1 MAAKPIRILLA
12 DDHDMVRAG
21 IRSVL
26 AARDGFEVVAE
37 VEDGAAAVRAAEE
50 HRPDVAILDVTMPG
64 LNGIA
69 ATERIRAMGHGTRVI
84 GLSMHND
91 RQFIDGML
99 RAGASAY
106 LLKNTAARELND
118 AIAAVMA
125 GTIYLS
131 PPAAEVMEAQEKGA
145 KAGDLSPREREVL
158 QLLAAG
164 KSSKEIADALF
175 LSVRTVETYRGQ
187 IMDKLNIRTIAG
199 LTKYALR
206 QGLTPME

>member
-1 MAAKPIRILLA
+1 MTAKPIRILLA

-26 AARDGFEVVAE
+26 SARAGFEVVAE
-37 VEDGAAAVRAAEE
+37 VEDGAAAVRAAEQ
-50 HRPDVAILDVTMPG
+50 HAPDVAILDVTMPV

-69 ATERIRAMGHGTRVI
+69 ATERILAMGKGTRVI
-84 GLSMHND
+84 GLSMHTD

-131 PPAAEVMEAQEKGA
+131 PPAAEVLESHDKGG